1 MEQVTKQ
8 TEVGA
13 PPTARRFNYGTNL
26 FPEDGAFIRRLLVT
40 VAVLGLAYFIW
51 NIADILLLLF
61 AAVLLATLLRT
72 FADLIRRWASVP
84 PPWDLTL
91 AVAFCAALLIG
102 LMFLFGTQIAGQ
114 LTYVIEK
121 IPAALDAAGERI
133 GVHNASAEF
142 EQTLTGDR
150 NQSVLSRAAALGFT
164 AVGAVTDLALVIIAA
179 IYLAAD
185 PTVYRRGTAKLF
197 PSGDH
202 AGIFDAMDT
211 TGNALRMWYRG
222 QILTMLI
229 VGVASG
235 LAYWWIG
242 LPSPL
247 ALGTIAAA
255 TNFVP
260 YFGPIVGAIPPLVF
274 AFGMDGD
281 TLLWTLGATLLI
293 QQIEG
298 NILTPIIQQR
308 SVLIPPVLILFAI
321 VVFGFM
327 FGLAGILL
335 AVPLTVAIT
344 VLVKKLWV
352 RETLG
357 ERTEIPGEDAKPP
370 IT

>member
-1 MEQVTKQ
+1 MQQIEHGPAT
-8 TEVGA
+8 
-13 PPTARRFNYGTNL
+13 PRRFTYSRML
-26 FPEDGAFIRRLLVT
+26 FPEDGAYLRRLLIT
-40 VAVLGLAYFIW
+40 LGVLALCYFFW

-72 FADLIRRWASVP
+72 LADLIRAWSPIP

-91 AVAFCAALLIG
+91 AVAFCAAILAG
-102 LMFLFGTQIAGQ
+102 LVLLFGTQIAGQ
-114 LTYVIEK
+114 LTYVVEQ
-121 IPAALDAAGERI
+121 IPTALDAAGDRLGI
-133 GVHNASAEF
+133 HNASAEV
-142 EQTLTGDR
+142 ERAITGDR

-164 AVGAVTDLALVIIAA
+164 AAGALADLALVLIAA

-185 PTVYRRGTAKLF
+185 PTAYRRGTAKLF
-197 PSGDH
+197 PRAEHDR
-202 AGIFDAMDT
+202 IFDAMDT

-260 YFGPIVGAIPPLVF
+260 YFGPIVGAVPPLVF
-274 AFGMDGD
+274 AFSMGGD
-281 TLLWTLGATLLI
+281 TILWTLGATLLI
-293 QQIEG
+293 QQLEG

-327 FGLAGILL
+327 FGVTGILL

-352 RETLG
+352 RDTLG
-357 ERTEIPGEDAKPP
+357 ERTEIPGEEPKTP
-370 IT
+370 TT